1 MLLETTAANFE
12 KDVLQSEVPV
22 LVDVWAPW
30 CGPCKM
36 ISPLLDEIAATE
48 TSFNIVKINADEN
61 PSLVKDLGI
70 RGVPWLGFYRNGALV
85 ESKNGAMS
93 KKQIL
98 EFVMPH
104 LMVYPPSTTH
114 SLVNIVE

>member
-1 MLLETTAANFE
+1 MLINTNAENFNN
-12 KDVLQSEVPV
+12 DVLQSELPV

-36 ISPLLDEIAATE
+36 IAPALDEIATTE

-70 RGVPWLGFYRNGALV
+70 RSIPWLGMYSSGPDAILLA
-85 ESKNGAMS
+85 SKNGAMS
-93 KKQIL
+93 KDQIL
-98 EFVMPH
+98 NFVKE
-104 LMVYPPSTTH
+104 
-114 SLVNIVE
+114 N

>member
-36 ISPLLDEIAATE
+36 ISPALDDIAAE
-48 TSFNIVKINADEN
+48 QSEFNIVKINADEN
-61 PSLVKDLGI
+61 SSLVRELGI
-70 RGVPWLGFYRNGALV
+70 RGIPWLGIYSGGVLIS
-85 ESKNGAMS
+85 SKNGAMS
-93 KKQIL
+93 KDQIL
-98 EFVMPH
+98 NFVKTA
-104 LMVYPPSTTH
+104 L
-114 SLVNIVE
+114 EKA